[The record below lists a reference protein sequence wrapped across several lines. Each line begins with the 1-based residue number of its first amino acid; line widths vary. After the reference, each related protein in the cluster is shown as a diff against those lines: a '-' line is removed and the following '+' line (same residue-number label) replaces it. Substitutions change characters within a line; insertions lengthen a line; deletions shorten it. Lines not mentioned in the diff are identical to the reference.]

1 MSQDVQGRRTTEE
14 AVVSTP
20 AAAAPGRPTAE
31 GTAARAR
38 GLTKAYGSGE
48 TTVLALDSVD
58 VDIARGRFTTV
69 MGPSGSGKSTLMHCL
84 AGLDTVSAGQVW
96 IGDAEITGLKDREL
110 TRLRRDRIGFM
121 FQSFNLIPTL
131 NALENITLP
140 MDIAGRKPD
149 EEWLDRVI
157 DTLGLRDRLGHRPSQ
172 LSGGQQQRVA
182 CARALA
188 SRPELIFADE
198 PTGNLDSRAGLEV
211 LGFLREAV
219 DSLGQTVVMVTHDPG
234 AAAHSDL
241 VLYLADGRI
250 VDEMEH
256 PTAEAVLE
264 RMRLFA
270 STQPRTGAGAGD
282 PGGAGGRGN
291 AGGSGGPGVPGGS
304 AGPDGPGALGDP
316 GGVAGSRDPGGS
328 GEPGGSGGSGGVDGF
343 GGVGAGRRVD
353 GSPRIPGSTRPPRMD
368 AAGDRFVEDGTGT
381 SDGDGAQAG
390 NGAGA
395 RARGRDEPGAEDDGA
410 RARDGDGAAV
420 EEA

>member
-1 MSQDVQGRRTTEE
+1 ME
-14 AVVSTP
+14 AVLST
-20 AAAAPGRPTAE
+20 AAAEHPLGRAE
-31 GTAARAR
+31 ADAVAARAR

-48 TTVLALDSVD
+48 TAVLALDSVD
-58 VDIARGRFTTV
+58 VDIARGRFTAV

-96 IGDAEITGLKDREL
+96 LGDTEITRLRDRDL

-131 NALENITLP
+131 NAAENITLP

-149 EEWLDRVI
+149 QQWLDRVI

-219 DSLGQTVVMVTHDPG
+219 DRLGQTVVMVTHDPG

-250 VDEMEH
+250 VDRMER

-264 RMRLFA
+264 RMRLF
-270 STQPRTGAGAGD
+270 SGAKPQAAAGT
-282 PGGAGGRGN
+282 A
-291 AGGSGGPGVPGGS
+291 AAAAV
-304 AGPDGPGALGDP
+304 
-316 GGVAGSRDPGGS
+316 
-328 GEPGGSGGSGGVDGF
+328 
-343 GGVGAGRRVD
+343 VD
-353 GSPRIPGSTRPPRMD
+353 GSAPGSAD
-368 AAGDRFVEDGTGT
+368 ASV
-381 SDGDGAQAG
+381 
-390 NGAGA
+390 AGA
-395 RARGRDEPGAEDDGA
+395 ADGSLDGSVA
-410 RARDGDGAAV
+410 RAADGSVAGAADGSAPGFT
-420 EEA
+420 ERSADRSADLGKGE